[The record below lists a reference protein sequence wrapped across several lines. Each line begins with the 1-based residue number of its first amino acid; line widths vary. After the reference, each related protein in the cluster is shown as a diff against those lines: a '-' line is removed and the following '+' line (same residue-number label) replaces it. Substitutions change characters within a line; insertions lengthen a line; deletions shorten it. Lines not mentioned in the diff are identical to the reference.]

1 VAFNVNG
8 TEANDDDSS
17 KLKSASNVENLTT
30 FGIILKKS
38 SESSDYINSINH
50 FVNLN
55 PSMIDYEI
63 RSLAPLSGGSI
74 SLMDKFLKMIIE
86 MFNSN
91 KNFELA
97 QSYLALF
104 LKSHEE
110 IIFRSK
116 TLMKTIDELEVA
128 QNKCWST
135 LEEQLLYSIGVVSNL
150 RNYC

>member
-1 VAFNVNG
+1 MAFNVNG
-8 TEANDDDSS
+8 IDHDDDNT
-17 KLKSASNVENLTT
+17 KLKSVSNIENLTT
-30 FGIILKKS
+30 FGIVLKKS
-38 SESSDYINSINH
+38 SETNDYTNSISH
-50 FVNLN
+50 FVTLN
-55 PSMIDYEI
+55 PSMIDYEV
-63 RSLAPLSGGSI
+63 RSLAPFSGGSI

-91 KNFELA
+91 VNFELA

-110 IIFRSK
+110 IISGSK
-116 TLMKTIDELEVA
+116 ILMKTIDEVEVA

>member
-1 VAFNVNG
+1 MAFNVNG

-17 KLKSASNVENLTT
+17 KLKSVSNVENLTT
-30 FGIILKKS
+30 FGIVLKKS

-110 IIFRSK
+110 IIFGSK
-116 TLMKTIDELEVA
+116 TLIMTIDELEVA

-135 LEEQLLYSIGVVSNL
+135 LEEQFLYSIGVVSNL

>member
-1 VAFNVNG
+1 MAFNVNDI
-8 TEANDDDSS
+8 EQDDDNT
-17 KLKSASNVENLTT
+17 KLKSISNIENLTT
-30 FGIILKKS
+30 FGIVLKKS
-38 SESSDYINSINH
+38 SESNDFTNSITH
-50 FVNLN
+50 FISLN

-63 RSLAPLSGGSI
+63 RSLAPLGGGSI

-91 KNFELA
+91 INFELA

-110 IIFRSK
+110 IISGSK
-116 TLMKTIDELEVA
+116 ILMNTIDEVEVA
-128 QNKCWST
+128 QNKCWLT
-135 LEEQLLYSIGVVSNL
+135 LEEHLLYSIGVVSNL